1 MAEQKSKTNK
11 TNKTNK
17 TEKTEK
23 AEEDTQEVDVPENL
37 KDLVKQI
44 EELKVSDLAK
54 LVKVLEEKFGVSA
67 QAPAAA
73 APAAQTQGEAQQEEK
88 SEFDVVLNSVGS
100 SKISVIKVVREATG
114 KGLKDAKN
122 LVDATQNEPQTIK
135 ESAKKEE
142 AEELKK
148 NIEEAGGEVELK

>member
-11 TNKTNK
+11 TSK

-23 AEEDTQEVDVPENL
+23 DTQEVDVPENL

-73 APAAQTQGEAQQEEK
+73 AAAPAAQAEGGAQQEEK
-88 SEFDVVLNSVGS
+88 SEFNVVLNSAGS
-100 SKISVIKVVREATG
+100 SKVSVIKVVREATG
-114 KGLKDAKN
+114 KGLKEAKD
-122 LVDATQNEPQTIK
+122 LVDSTQNEPQTIK
-135 ESAKKEE
+135 ESVKKEE